1 MTHSAPLTKPDGARH
16 PTDQVYPLTRGV
28 ALLVVPFLWAAFLI
42 LFFYPASSG
51 ERFAWAI
58 KPEMTARY
66 LGAGY
71 LGGSWL
77 FLNTIFGKRWHRVQV
92 GFLPVT
98 VFTWFML
105 LATLLHWDRFA
116 TGNLGFTLWL
126 VLYVVT
132 PFLVPA
138 LWFYNRK
145 TDSGAP
151 ETRDVSIPSAVSG
164 VFKFAGIGAL
174 AFVALGFF
182 YPDLLIQI
190 WPWTLSILTARVM
203 CGWIALLGVGMLVL
217 SGEKRWSSWKAPLES
232 IVIWHLL
239 VLVAIAIN
247 PADFKNG
254 VFNWYTL
261 LVGVLIVFSL
271 VFYPWME
278 MRKRKA

>member
-1 MTHSAPLTKPDGARH
+1 MTPSASQNTNRARN
-16 PTDQVYPLTRGV
+16 TDDQIYPLTRWV
-28 ALLVVPFLWAAFLI
+28 ALLVVPFLWAAFII
-42 LFFYPASSG
+42 LFFYPESSG
-51 ERFAWAI
+51 VRFAWAI

-77 FLNTIFGKRWHRVQV
+77 FINAIIGKRWHRVQV

-98 VFTWFML
+98 SFTWFML

-116 TGNLGFTLWL
+116 TGNLGFVLWL
-126 VLYVVT
+126 VLYIVT

-151 ETRDVSIPSAVSG
+151 ETRDVSVPSVVLW
-164 VFKFAGIGAL
+164 VFRLAGIGAL
-174 AFVALGFF
+174 IFVVLGFI
-182 YPDLLIQI
+182 YPDLVIQI
-190 WPWTLSILTARVM
+190 WPWTLSVLTARVM
-203 CGWIALLGVGMLVL
+203 CGWISLLGLGALMM
-217 SGEKRWSSWKAPLES
+217 SREKRWSGWKVPMES
-232 IVIWHLL
+232 ILLWHLL

-247 PADFKNG
+247 PADFTNG
-254 VFNWYTL
+254 VINWYTL
-261 LVGVLIVFSL
+261 LVGFLLLFSL

-278 MRKRKA
+278 LHKRKA